1 VIEPVT
7 RQILEEVLE
16 ARFNAYKDLDKE
28 IHKNIHTLLQKH
40 EDALH
45 GDNGLKDRVT
55 VIETTQSNMKKLIG
69 VVTAVGGVIM
79 TFIGFKGST

>member
-1 VIEPVT
+1 M
-7 RQILEEVLE
+7 E

-45 GDNGLKDRVT
+45 GNNGLKDRVT

-69 VVTAVGGVIM
+69 GVIAVGSVVMAFLGV
-79 TFIGFKGST
+79 KSST